1 MLSYNRAGLREAQDD
16 AVRQNVTQRALC
28 IAGVASLMAAACVT
42 INVYFPA
49 GEVKDAA
56 DQVIEGVWKPGQE
69 GGGGP
74 GAGSL
79 MLRIAAATLEFLV
92 APAEAADVN
101 IDISSPPVKK
111 IRDSMT
117 ARHSQLAPYYSSG
130 AIGLTQD
137 AMIDVRDLAAVPLP
151 ERNSLRKLVADE
163 NADRQALYR
172 EIARA
177 NGHPEWEGDIRQIF
191 AKRWIDKKQAGW
203 YYRGADGQW
212 RK

>member
-1 MLSYNRAGLREAQDD
+1 MLSYNRAGLREGQDD
-16 AVRQNVTQRALC
+16 AVRPKALC
-28 IAGVASLMAAACVT
+28 IAGAASLLLAACVT

-69 GGGGP
+69 GAGGP
-74 GAGSL
+74 PSGSL
-79 MLRIAAATLEFLV
+79 MLRIASAALELLV
-92 APAEAADVN
+92 PRAEAADVN

-111 IRDSMT
+111 IRDSMA

-137 AMIDVRDLAAVPLP
+137 AMIEVRDLAAVPLP
-151 ERNSLRKLVADE
+151 ERNALRKLVADE
-163 NADRQALYR
+163 NADRQALYH

-177 NGHPEWEGDIRQIF
+177 
-191 AKRWIDKKQAGW
+191 
-203 YYRGADGQW
+203 
-212 RK
+212 

>member
-1 MLSYNRAGLREAQDD
+1 VRQKLLVTVGLAGL
-16 AVRQNVTQRALC
+16 VL
-28 IAGVASLMAAACVT
+28 AACVT

-49 GEVKDAA
+49 GEVRDAA
-56 DQVIEGVWKPGQE
+56 DQVIDDVWKPGTD
-69 GGGGP
+69 GAGAGP
-74 GAGSL
+74 GAG
-79 MLRIAAATLEFLV
+79 MLQLAAAALALVV
-92 APAEAADVN
+92 APADAAEVD

-111 IRDSMT
+111 IRDTMA
-117 ARHSQLAPYYSSG
+117 ARHKQLAPYYGSG

-137 AMIDVRDLAAVPLP
+137 ALIEIRDLSAVPLP
-151 ERNSLRKLVADE
+151 ERNTVRKLVADE

-177 NGHPEWEGDIRQIF
+177 NGHPEWEGDIRQVF

-203 YYRGADGQW
+203 YYVGPDGQW

>member
-1 MLSYNRAGLREAQDD
+1 M
-16 AVRQNVTQRALC
+16 RQKLLC
-28 IAGVASLMAAACVT
+28 IAGLGSLLLGACVT

-56 DQVIEGVWKPGQE
+56 DQVIEGVWKPGQD
-69 GGGGP
+69 GTGGP
-74 GAGSL
+74 GTGSL
-79 MLRIAAATLEFLV
+79 MLRIASATLALLV
-92 APAEAADVN
+92 APAQAAEVN
-101 IDISSPPVKK
+101 IDISSPAVKK

-117 ARHSQLAPYYSSG
+117 ARHSQLAPYYGSG

-151 ERNSLRKLVADE
+151 QRNTLRKLVSDE

-177 NGHPEWEGDIRQIF
+177 NGHAEWEGDIRQVF
-191 AKRWIDKKQAGW
+191 AKRWINKKQPGW

-212 RK
+212 HK

>member
-1 MLSYNRAGLREAQDD
+1 
-16 AVRQNVTQRALC
+16 VRQKLLC
-28 IAGVASLMAAACVT
+28 IAGLTSLLLGACVT

-56 DQVIEGVWKPGQE
+56 DQVIEGVWKPAPE

-74 GAGSL
+74 GTGSL
-79 MLRIAAATLEFLV
+79 MLRIASATLGLVV
-92 APAEAADVN
+92 APAQAADVN
-101 IDISSPPVKK
+101 IDINSPAVKK

-117 ARHSQLAPYYSSG
+117 ARHGQLAPYYDSG

-137 AMIDVRDLAAVPLP
+137 ATIDVRDLAAVPLP
-151 ERNSLRKLVADE
+151 ERNTVRKLVADE

-177 NGHPEWEGDIRQIF
+177 NGHPEWEGDIRQVF
-191 AKRWIDKKQAGW
+191 AKRWIEKKKPGW

-212 RK
+212 HK